1 MSKKLVALSALCAMG
16 AADIQ
21 SAKVTGFYVGIGA
34 GFSVSRFK
42 THNKTGYTPGS
53 DTVTV
58 KNGEVA
64 EYNAAGYT
72 VDYEGEDFNLTL
84 TSGKNIMADGDG
96 AVIVKGLGNIRPT
109 MKFFLG
115 YNYQIGQNFMAGL
128 ELSGTMNFKHQEQT
142 KDFQLNKV
150 NQYKNSG
157 GMDKETGKGGGATLI
172 LEDQGTD
179 PFYALNRTGKLTAK
193 WSPKFMGDISLRLG
207 YVIPT
212 ADGHAVIALRGGFG
226 FVRHELAV
234 STKGAGTYYGE
245 AIAQMYNA
253 LFKGYEKSAFEA
265 IVKKHNYRD
274 NGYNK
279 ADLVSAGGTYDT
291 DTAKLFGAYVGYMK
305 ARNAWYFCFAPDSKL
320 DTALLNVTAPITGAT
335 DDAYSKT
342 HEKFEQADQESYD
355 TLDTVFHALYYLKT
369 TSHGLCDPYKKK
381 AEALDAEATAKKTT
395 WTWHVGVE
403 GEYYW
408 SNGVFVRAG
417 YTFRYL
423 NGVTVERTANLTS
436 GCRADV
442 GKLFTDGSYDGF
454 YKNVVMTAGHSE
466 DADPKKTV
474 NPMWTKD
481 AIDSV
486 VNYVKTKVGE
496 YVVLPDKAL
505 NGGSLKFSH
514 EVKNFCVH
522 EVSFGIGFKFF

>member
-42 THNKTGYTPGS
+42 THNKTGFTPGS

-72 VDYEGEDFNLTL
+72 VDYEGDDFNLTL
-84 TSGKNIMADGDG
+84 TSGKNIMADGDED
-96 AVIVKGLGNIRPT
+96 VIVKGLGNIRPS

-115 YNYQIGQNFMAGL
+115 YNYQIGQNFMVGL
-128 ELSGTMNFKHQEQT
+128 EISGTMNFKHKEQT
-142 KDFQLNKV
+142 ADFKLNKV

-157 GMDKETGKGGGATLI
+157 GIDKETGKGGGATVA

-179 PFYALNRTGKLTAK
+179 PFYALNRKGKLTAK

-234 STKGAGTYYGE
+234 STKGAGTYYSE

-253 LFKGYEKSAFEA
+253 LFKSEEKNAFEA
-265 IVKKHNYRD
+265 NVTNSGFTPK
-274 NGYNK
+274 GYNK
-279 ADLVSAGGTYDT
+279 DNLGDKYDAQLAG
-291 DTAKLFGAYVGYMK
+291 KYVGYMK

-320 DTALLNVTAPITGAT
+320 DAVLLNQSKPSEGQSG
-335 DDAYSKT
+335 DGYSET
-342 HEKFEQADQESYD
+342 HTKFEQADQDSED
-355 TLDTVFHALYYLKT
+355 MFDTVFHALYYLKT

-381 AEALDAEATAKKTT
+381 AEALDAEASAKKTT
-395 WTWHVGVE
+395 WSWHVGVD

-408 SNGVFVRAG
+408 SNGVFIRFG

-423 NGVTVERTANLTS
+423 NGVTAERTANVTS
-436 GCRADV
+436 GCKADV
-442 GKLFTDGSYDGF
+442 GKQFTDGSYDGY
-454 YKNVVMTAGHSE
+454 YKNVVMTAGHKDGKVTNAE
-466 DADPKKTV
+466 VK
-474 NPMWTKD
+474 PMWKGAAVGPAT
-481 AIDSV
+481 AF
-486 VNYVKTKVGE
+486 VKTKVGE

-505 NGGSLKFSH
+505 NAGSLKFSH
-514 EVKNFCVH
+514 EVKNFGVH
-522 EVSFGIGFKFF
+522 EFAFGIGYKFF

>member
-34 GFSVSRFK
+34 GFTVSRFK

-72 VDYEGEDFNLTL
+72 VDYEGDDLNLTL
-84 TSGKNIMADGDG
+84 TSGKNIMADGDED
-96 AVIVKGLGNIRPT
+96 VIVKGLGNIRPT

-115 YNYQIGQNFMAGL
+115 YNYQIGQNFMVGL
-128 ELSGTMNFKHQEQT
+128 ELSGTMNFKHKEQT
-142 KDFQLNKV
+142 ADFKLNKV

-253 LFKGYEKSAFEA
+253 LFKSEEKNAFEA
-265 IVKKHNYRD
+265 NVTKSGFTTL
-274 NGYNK
+274 GYNK
-279 ADLVSAGGTYDT
+279 DNLGDKYDAQLAGR
-291 DTAKLFGAYVGYMK
+291 YVGYMK

-320 DTALLNVTAPITGAT
+320 ETALLN
-335 DDAYSKT
+335 KT
-342 HEKFEQADQESYD
+342 TSRTPPDFSDFNEQAKESDNIYD
-355 TLDTVFHALYYLKT
+355 TIFHSLYNLKT
-369 TSHGLCDPYKKK
+369 TSHGLCDPFRKK
-381 AEALDAEATAKKTT
+381 AEALDAEANAKKNT
-395 WTWHVGVE
+395 WTWHVGFDA
-403 GEYYW
+403 EYYW
-408 SNGVFVRAG
+408 SNGLFVRTG
-417 YTFRYL
+417 YLFRYL

-436 GCRADV
+436 GCKADV

-454 YKNVVMTAGHSE
+454 YKNVVMTAGHNAN
-466 DADPKKTV
+466 ADPKEEAT
-474 NPMWTKD
+474 PMWTGK
-481 AIDSV
+481 AIDGATDF
-486 VNYVKTKVGE
+486 VKTKVGE